1 MERLQKVLAAAGLG
15 SRRACEELIAA
26 GRVSV
31 NGVTV
36 DRMGVRVDPATDLIE
51 VDGIRIDIQED
62 KLYLILNKP
71 AAYVTTASDPQGRPT
86 VMELVPSGRRIF
98 PVGRLDMDTRG
109 LLLFTNDG
117 WLANR
122 VAHPSF
128 ELDKTY
134 VAEVTGELAPGALA
148 RLRGGIELEDGQ
160 TSPAQVRVL
169 GRRAGI
175 TAIELKIHEGRKRQ
189 VRRMLAAVGLEVT
202 GLTRTSL
209 GPLNLK
215 GLPEGKSRELR
226 PGELK
231 ALMRALGL

>member
-15 SRRACEELIAA
+15 SRRACEELIAS

-31 NGVTV
+31 NGAIV
-36 DRMGVRVDPATDLIE
+36 DRMGLRVDPASDLIE
-51 VDGIRIDIQED
+51 VDGIRIDSQED

-71 AAYVTTASDPQGRPT
+71 PGYVTTVSDPQGRPT
-86 VMELVPSGRRIF
+86 VMELVPSGRRIY

-109 LLLFTNDG
+109 LLVFTNDG

-122 VAHPSF
+122 VTHPSF

-148 RLRGGIELEDGQ
+148 RLRAGIELDDGP

-169 GRRAGI
+169 GRRNEV
-175 TAIELKIHEGRKRQ
+175 TAVELKIHEGRKRQ

-215 GLPEGKSRELR
+215 GLPEGKARELR